1 MKICNKCKE
10 NKELTAFSSNNSATD
25 KLCPTCKACVSAY
38 NKAYREANKQKLQE
52 YHKEYH
58 KANADVITARA
69 LKYIEDNREHVQ
81 QVTKDRYERNKDQ
94 QAAYYVDRYTDPE
107 LRQSR
112 ADKVRQWKLDNPE
125 RVLAQLAYR
134 RARKL
139 QATPKWA
146 DKAAILAIYKECVK
160 ITKET
165 GIPHQVD
172 HIIPLNGVLVSGLH
186 VESNLQIITAEEN
199 NKKNNKFNIDA

>member
-1 MKICNKCKE
+1 MS
-10 NKELTAFSSNNSATD
+10 AYSSNKTALD
-25 KLCPTCKACVSAY
+25 KLCPTCKTCISAY
-38 NKAYREANKQKLQE
+38 NKAYREANKQRLQE
-52 YHKEYH
+52 YHAEYH
-58 KANADVITARA
+58 VANAQVIRDRA
-69 LKYIEDNREHVQ
+69 NKWREDHREHVLESSKERYQ
-81 QVTKDRYERNKDQ
+81 AKKDE
-94 QAAYYVDRYTDPE
+94 QAAYYVERYTDPE
-107 LRQSR
+107 LRQRR

-146 DKAAILAIYKECVK
+146 DKEAIIAIYKECVK
-160 ITKET
+160 ISNET

-199 NKKNNKFNIDA
+199 NKKNNKFNLDA